1 MKEREGMRKIGP
13 LCMSLVAVAA
23 FLWLTPAWAQKP
35 PWKEI
40 QPEQLHQM
48 LSQKAD
54 LLLINTMS
62 YIECRDHSIPGSI
75 CIPSGTFDEQTDR
88 LPPDKQRKLVYYCE
102 SNLCLRSNQC
112 AEKAIKLG
120 YTDVSV
126 LKNGLPGWKTAGYE
140 TVSQERIPRKAIPS
154 VKPALLKRWMG
165 EEKSL
170 FILDIRSNEAFR
182 EGHIDGAVSIPFSRL
197 EEQYHN
203 LPFDRLIIVVDER
216 GFRSFIAACYLAR
229 KGFEMTRLFGG
240 MERWQRWLSVTKEQ
254 PAKKRN

>member
-1 MKEREGMRKIGP
+1 MRKIAP
-13 LCMSLVAVAA
+13 FSMLLAVFMAL
-23 FLWLTPAWAQKP
+23 FLFTPAWAQQP
-35 PWKEI
+35 AWGEI
-40 QPEQLHQM
+40 RPEQLRQM
-48 LSQKAD
+48 LDQNVD

-88 LPPDKQRKLVYYCE
+88 LPRDKQRKLVYYCE
-102 SNLCLRSNQC
+102 SNLCLRSHQC
-112 AEKAIKLG
+112 AEKSIKLG

-126 LKNGLPGWKTAGYE
+126 LKNGLPGWKMAGFSV
-140 TVSQERIPRKAIPS
+140 VSQERIPRIAIQS
-154 VKPALLKRWMG
+154 IKPFMLKRWM
-165 EEKSL
+165 EEVKPL
-170 FILDIRSNEAFR
+170 LILDIRSKEAFR
-182 EGHIDGAVSIPFSRL
+182 EGHIDGAVNIPFSRL

-203 LPFDRLIIVVDER
+203 LPLDRLIIVVDER

-254 PAKKRN
+254 SAKKRN

>member
-1 MKEREGMRKIGP
+1 MHKVDRTC
-13 LCMSLVAVAA
+13 LLLAVVTTL
-23 FLWLTPAWAQKP
+23 LWLTPAWAQKP
-35 PWKEI
+35 AFKEI
-40 QPEQLHQM
+40 RPEQLKQM
-48 LSQKAD
+48 MDQKVD

-62 YIECRDHSIPGSI
+62 FIECRDHSIPDSI
-75 CIPSGTFDEQTDR
+75 CIPCGIFDEQTGR
-88 LPPDKQRKLVYYCE
+88 LPRDKQRKLVFYCE
-102 SNLCLRSNQC
+102 SDLCLRSSQC
-112 AEKAIKLG
+112 AEKSIKLG

-154 VKPALLKRWMG
+154 VKPVLLKRWLD
-165 EEKSL
+165 EAKPL
-170 FILDIRSNEAFR
+170 FILDIRSQDTFR
-182 EGHIDGAVSIPFSRL
+182 EGHIGGAVNIPFSRL

-203 LPFDRLIIVVDER
+203 LPLDRLIIVVDER

-254 PAKKRN
+254 AAKKRN

>member
-1 MKEREGMRKIGP
+1 MRKIGL
-13 LCMSLVAVAA
+13 LCMLLVAVAA
-23 FLWLTPAWAQKP
+23 FLWLSPAWAQKP
-35 PWKEI
+35 AWKEI
-40 QPEQLHQM
+40 RPEQLRQM
-48 LSQKAD
+48 LDQNVD

-75 CIPSGTFDEQTDR
+75 CIPSGTFDEQTGR
-88 LPPDKQRKLVYYCE
+88 LPRDKQRKLVYYCE
-102 SNLCLRSNQC
+102 SDLCRRSNQC

-126 LKNGLPGWKTAGYE
+126 LKNGLPGWKMAGYE
-140 TVSQERIPRKAIPS
+140 AVSQERIPRKAIQS
-154 VKPALLKRWMG
+154 IKPALLKRWMDEG
-165 EEKSL
+165 KPL
-170 FILDIRSNEAFR
+170 FILDIRSKEAFR

-203 LPFDRLIIVVDER
+203 LPIDRLVIVVDEM

-240 MERWQRWLSVTKEQ
+240 MERWQRWLAVTKEQ
-254 PAKKRN
+254 VAKKRN